1 MTRSIHIRKREE
13 HQDDDYDIS
22 QKSLLAKSQKADRVV
37 QEHSKTVHHITN
49 SAPQRKL
56 LPWEAFLPTGGQQ
69 MGNEWSDTREPN
81 KNDFKELLDEGK
93 KRLEQAEHEQQL
105 RERAEVVGAMG
116 GLALED
122 LLADLREPSFSR
134 QQNE

>member
-1 MTRSIHIRKREE
+1 
-13 HQDDDYDIS
+13 
-22 QKSLLAKSQKADRVV
+22 L
-37 QEHSKTVHHITN
+37 
-49 SAPQRKL
+49 
-56 LPWEAFLPTGGQQ
+56 
-69 MGNEWSDTREPN
+69 GNEWSDTREPN

-93 KRLEQAEHEQQL
+93 KRLEQAEQEQQL

-134 QQNE
+134 QQNEMLRQGMAKKLRAKVARLFGRVMSQYVTGSCSSGQGTHLVFRLFIPRSFDLALNWWLV

>member
-1 MTRSIHIRKREE
+1 
-13 HQDDDYDIS
+13 
-22 QKSLLAKSQKADRVV
+22 
-37 QEHSKTVHHITN
+37 
-49 SAPQRKL
+49 
-56 LPWEAFLPTGGQQ
+56 

-93 KRLEQAEHEQQL
+93 KRLEQAEQEQQL

-116 GLALED
+116 ALALED

-134 QQNE
+134 QQNEKLRQGMAKKLRAKVARLFGRVMSQYVTGSYSSGQGTRLVFSSPRDSTYHW

>member
-1 MTRSIHIRKREE
+1 MSAR
-13 HQDDDYDIS
+13 
-22 QKSLLAKSQKADRVV
+22 KSLLAKSQKADRVV
-37 QEHSKTVHHITN
+37 REHSKKTVHHLPDP
-49 SAPQRKL
+49 APQRKL
-56 LPWEAFLPTGGQQ
+56 LPWETFLPTGGQDL
-69 MGNEWSDTREPN
+69 GNEWSDTREPN

-93 KRLEQAEHEQQL
+93 KRLEQAEQEQQL